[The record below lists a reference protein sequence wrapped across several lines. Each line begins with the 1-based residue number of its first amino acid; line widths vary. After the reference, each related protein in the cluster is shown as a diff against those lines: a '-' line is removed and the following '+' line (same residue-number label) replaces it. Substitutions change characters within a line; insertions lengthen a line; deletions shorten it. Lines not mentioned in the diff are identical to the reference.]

1 MIKPPGTLGAGPM
14 SCLAALRVCLVR
26 LAVPLGDGPGED
38 RGVVGTT
45 GSAVCAADVH
55 EGGMEKPSVS

>member
-1 MIKPPGTLGAGPM
+1 M

-55 EGGMEKPSVS
+55 EGGTEKPSVS